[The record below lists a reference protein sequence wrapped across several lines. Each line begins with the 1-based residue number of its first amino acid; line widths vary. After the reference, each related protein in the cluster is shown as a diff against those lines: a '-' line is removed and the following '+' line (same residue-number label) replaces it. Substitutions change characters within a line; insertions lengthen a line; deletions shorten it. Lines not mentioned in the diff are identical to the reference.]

1 MKLSEQD
8 LLKVAH
14 IHAVDFNGR
23 KPLTITGVTFD
34 SRIVRAGDL
43 FIALKGERVDGHD
56 FVTRAIEAGA
66 TAVIIGRAWAG
77 LNEALM
83 LSLPVPRLVV
93 ENPVKAFGELA
104 RLYRRKFDIP
114 VIAVGGSNG
123 KTTTKDMIKAVL
135 ETSGSVLATEGNLN
149 NHLGVPLTIFRLE
162 KKHKVAVI
170 EIGTNHPGE
179 INYLCDILLPTHGL
193 LTNIG
198 SEHLEFFKTL
208 NGVAKSEGE
217 LFDWL
222 KTYRSKSA
230 KVFINADD
238 RFIAKRARS
247 IRSVVTYGFKAT
259 KASVRGMN
267 LTLSERAQPRFR
279 VKSGARSF
287 PVELSVPG
295 MHSAMNALAAATVG
309 LAFRVPTANIRRA
322 LHAFKPTGKRME
334 VHTMGGITILND
346 TYNSNPD
353 SVRASL
359 QTLGSMSTAGKRI
372 AVLAD
377 MLELG
382 LDSGNIHRHV
392 AREAAQNGVEYL
404 LTYGTLSRETHDA
417 SNAKFKAHYEQKNML
432 SEYLSELLSPG
443 DIVLVK
449 GSRGMKMED
458 VVTFLLERLSKAA

>member
-1 MKLSEQD
+1 MKLAEQD

-14 IHAVDFNGR
+14 VLAVDFGGR
-23 KPLTITGVTFD
+23 KTLTVSGVTID
-34 SRIVRAGDL
+34 SRVVRSGDL
-43 FIALKGERVDGHD
+43 FVALKGERVDGHD
-56 FVTRAIEAGA
+56 FITRAIERGA
-66 TAVIIGRAWAG
+66 AAVIIGQAWAG
-77 LNEALM
+77 MNEALM

-93 ENPVKAFGELA
+93 EDTVKALGELA
-104 RLYRRKFDIP
+104 RLHRRKFDIP

-135 ETSGSVLATEGNLN
+135 ETNGSVLATEGNLN
-149 NHLGVPLTIFRLE
+149 NHLGVPLTIFRIE
-162 KKHKVAVI
+162 KKHKAAVV

-179 INYLCDILLPTHGL
+179 ISYLCEILLPTHGL

-198 SEHLEFFKTL
+198 AEHLEFFKTL
-208 NGVAKSEGE
+208 SGVAKAEGE

-230 KVFINADD
+230 KIFINADD

-247 IRSVVTYGFKAT
+247 IRKPITFGFKASKT
-259 KASVRGMN
+259 TVRGTSLM
-267 LTLSERAQPRFR
+267 LSETAQPRFQ
-279 VKSGARSF
+279 VKSGTQAF
-287 PVELSVPG
+287 QIELSVPG
-295 MHSAMNALAAATVG
+295 THSAANALAATAVG
-309 LAFRVPTANIRRA
+309 LALRVPPAKIRRA
-322 LHAFKPTGKRME
+322 LLKFKPAGKRME
-334 VHTMGGITILND
+334 VLALAGVTVLND

-359 QTLGSMSTAGKRI
+359 QTLRAMKTSGKRI

-382 LDSGNIHRHV
+382 PDSAVMHRNV
-392 AREAAQNGVEYL
+392 AREAENNGVEYL
-404 LTYGTLSRETHDA
+404 LTYGSLSRNTYEA
-417 SNAKFKAHYEQKNML
+417 SNAKFKAHYDQKNML

-443 DIVLVK
+443 DVVLVK

-458 VVTFLLERLSKAA
+458 VVTFLRERLSKAA

>member
-8 LLKVAH
+8 LLKVTH
-14 IHAVDFNGR
+14 VQTVDFGGR
-23 KPLTITGVTFD
+23 KPLTITGVSID
-34 SRIVRAGDL
+34 SRTVQLGDL
-43 FIALKGERVDGHD
+43 FVALKGERVDGHD
-56 FVTRAIEAGA
+56 FVTRAITAGA
-66 TAVIIGRAWAG
+66 AAVIIGRAWAG
-77 LNEALM
+77 RNEALM
-83 LSLPVPRLVV
+83 LSLSVPRLVV
-93 ENPVKAFGELA
+93 DDTIKALGEFA

-135 ETSGSVLATEGNLN
+135 GTHSAVLATEGNLN
-149 NHLGVPLTIFRLE
+149 NHIGVPLTIFRLE
-162 KKHKVAVI
+162 KKHKVAVV

-179 INYLCDILLPTHGL
+179 ISYLCDILLPTHGL

-198 SEHLEFFKTL
+198 TEHLEFFRTL
-208 NGVAKSEGE
+208 GRVAKAEGE

-238 RFIAKRARS
+238 RFLAKRTRS
-247 IRSVVTYGFKAT
+247 IRNAVTFGFKASRAT
-259 KASVRGMN
+259 VRGMN
-267 LTLSERAQPRFR
+267 LTLSEKAQSRFQ

-287 PVELSVPG
+287 NVELSVPG
-295 MHSAMNALAAATVG
+295 MHTAMNALAAATVG
-309 LAFRVPTANIRRA
+309 LTFRVPPASIRRA
-322 LHAFKPTGKRME
+322 LHTFKPTGKRME
-334 VHTMGGITILND
+334 VIEMGGITVLND

-359 QTLGSMSTAGKRI
+359 QTLGSMKTTGKRI

-382 LDSGNIHRHV
+382 PDAAVMHRHV
-392 AREAAQNGVEYL
+392 AHEAEKNGVEYL
-404 LTYGTLSRETHDA
+404 LTYGPLSRETHDA

-432 SEYLSELLSPG
+432 AEYLTELLFTG
-443 DIVLVK
+443 DVVLVK

-458 VVTFLLERLSKAA
+458 VVTFLRERLSKAA